1 MSLSSKT
8 NGLRLR
14 RATAQPARAR
24 KNCEDVQQGA
34 DALAICTGW
43 PHFRAPDFDTIK
55 SSLNHPLIFHGRN
68 LYDPAFLEILGI

>member
-1 MSLSSKT
+1 
-8 NGLRLR
+8 
-14 RATAQPARAR
+14 
-24 KNCEDVQQGA
+24 VQQGA
-34 DALAICTGW
+34 DALAICAGW